1 MKRGEIWT
9 ASGWKD
15 YTGKPRPVA
24 ILQDDRFELTDSI
37 TVCPLTTDS
46 VDSPLIRL
54 PVVPSV
60 INGLRSSSR
69 LMVDKITT
77 IPKSKFGAKAG
88 RLTDKDMV
96 RLNRALVVFLGLS
109 S

>member
-9 ASGWKD
+9 ASGGKD
-15 YTGKPRPVA
+15 YAGKPRPVA
-24 ILQDDRFELTDSI
+24 ILRDDRFELTDSI
-37 TVCPLTTDS
+37 TVCPLTTDP

-77 IPKSKFGAKAG
+77 IPKSKLGAKAG